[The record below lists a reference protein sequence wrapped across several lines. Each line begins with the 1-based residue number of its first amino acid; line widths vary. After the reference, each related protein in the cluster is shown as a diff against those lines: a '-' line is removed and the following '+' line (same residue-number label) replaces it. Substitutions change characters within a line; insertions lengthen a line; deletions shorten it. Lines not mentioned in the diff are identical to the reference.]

1 MQQDKGEIER
11 LKESLSITLVAEAL
25 GLSVER
31 RRFHCIYPMRHA
43 HGDRT
48 ASVSLSEEK
57 GLFRCWVCPDVRGD
71 VFSLVQL
78 VRDCSFP
85 EAVEWLREQF
95 RPWTRGNQ
103 GSQVAETAQG
113 SVPKGVQK
121 SVSKNVSK
129 RLPPRP
135 EAAPPKPAVK
145 EADRMKVVLSFL
157 KRLDPVDETPAA
169 RWLRSRRIFKPVW
182 DKLRLR
188 YITNYKSVSDMLL
201 AEFGLE
207 LLQRVG
213 LFNEGGHLRYYKHRL
228 VFPYLDQ
235 NYRSMYFQARALD
248 KETRPK
254 ELNLPGAVPYP
265 YNVAALDSNP
275 GWVYLCEGVVDTL
288 TLLNQK
294 IPAVG
299 VPGATSFKAEWVPLF
314 RNKSVVI
321 CLDPDE
327 AGRRGAQVVRELL
340 GASGVR
346 CVERGNVELPESLK
360 VREHEDINER
370 FGGK

>member
-11 LKESLSITLVAEAL
+11 LRESLSITLVAEAL

-48 ASVSLSEEK
+48 PSVSISEEK

-71 VFSLVQL
+71 VFNLVEL
-78 VRDCSFP
+78 VRDCTFP
-85 EAVEWLREQF
+85 EAVTWLREQF
-95 RPWTRGNQ
+95 RPWTTKIGVHEA
-103 GSQVAETAQG
+103 SE
-113 SVPKGVQK
+113 KGGQK
-121 SVSKNVSK
+121 KQPAK
-129 RLPPRP
+129 AALP
-135 EAAPPKPAVK
+135 EAKSEVKP
-145 EADRMKVVLSFL
+145 ADRMKVVLSFL

-169 RWLRSRRIFKPVW
+169 RWLRHRRIFKPVW
-182 DKLRLR
+182 DKMRLR
-188 YITNYKSVSDMLL
+188 YITNYKSLSDMLL
-201 AEFGLE
+201 EEFGLE

-228 VFPYLDQ
+228 IFPYLDA
-235 NYRSMYFQARALD
+235 NVRSMYFQARALD

-265 YNVAALDSNP
+265 YNVALLDSKP

-288 TLLNQK
+288 TLLNQNL
-294 IPAVG
+294 PAVG
-299 VPGATSFKAEWVPLF
+299 VPGAAAFKAEWAPLF
-314 RNKSVVI
+314 RGKSVVL

-327 AGRRGAQVVRELL
+327 AGRRGAQVVKELL

-346 CVERGNVELPESLK
+346 CVERGSIDLPEKLK
-360 VREHEDINER
+360 LREHEDINEQ
-370 FGGK
+370 FGGR

>member
-1 MQQDKGEIER
+1 MQQDKTEIER
-11 LKESLSITLVAEAL
+11 LRESLSITLVAEAL

-48 ASVSLSEEK
+48 PSVSISEEK

-95 RPWTRGNQ
+95 RPWTKSSEAPG
-103 GSQVAETAQG
+103 TAQK
-113 SVPKGVQK
+113 SVPKKFPPKVQTQ
-121 SVSKNVSK
+121 
-129 RLPPRP
+129 
-135 EAAPPKPAVK
+135 PPKPAVK

-169 RWLRSRRIFKPVW
+169 RWLRNRRIFKPVW
-182 DKLRLR
+182 DKMRLR

-207 LLQRVG
+207 LLQQVG

-228 VFPYLDQ
+228 IFPYLDQ
-235 NYRSMYFQARALD
+235 NVRSMYFQARALD

-265 YNVAALDSNP
+265 YNVSALDSKP

-294 IPAVG
+294 IPAIG

-314 RNKSVVI
+314 RNKSVVV

-340 GASGVR
+340 GASGIR
-346 CVERGNVELPESLK
+346 CVERGNVELPDSLK
-360 VREHEDINER
+360 VREHEDINEQ

>member
-1 MQQDKGEIER
+1 MQQDKTEIER
-11 LKESLSITLVAEAL
+11 LRESLSITLVAEAL

-48 ASVSLSEEK
+48 PSVSISEEK

-71 VFSLVQL
+71 VFNLVQL

-95 RPWTRGNQ
+95 RPWTRGHEAP
-103 GSQVAETAQG
+103 GTAQK
-113 SVPKGVQK
+113 SVPKK
-121 SVSKNVSK
+121 
-129 RLPPRP
+129 LPPKIQ
-135 EAAPPKPAVK
+135 ALPPKPAVK

-169 RWLRSRRIFKPVW
+169 RWLRNRRIFKPVW
-182 DKLRLR
+182 DKMRLR

-207 LLQRVG
+207 LLQQVG

-228 VFPYLDQ
+228 IFPYLDQ
-235 NYRSMYFQARALD
+235 SVRSMYFQARALD

-265 YNVAALDSNP
+265 YNVSALDSKP

-294 IPAVG
+294 IPAIG

-346 CVERGNVELPESLK
+346 CVERGNVELPDSLK
-360 VREHEDINER
+360 VREHEDINEQ